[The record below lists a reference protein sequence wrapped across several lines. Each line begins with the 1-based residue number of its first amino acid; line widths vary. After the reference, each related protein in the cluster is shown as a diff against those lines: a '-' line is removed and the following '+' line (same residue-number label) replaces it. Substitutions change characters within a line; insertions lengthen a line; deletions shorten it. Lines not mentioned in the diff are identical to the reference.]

1 MRDGVR
7 RGEEGA
13 IEPPS
18 TLADEFG
25 QRVWYVSLADRALD
39 VAEDPELKCQ
49 KHVATIEV

>member
-25 QRVWYVSLADRALD
+25 QRVWYVSLADRTLD
-39 VAEDPELKCQ
+39 VAKDPEQ
-49 KHVATIEV
+49 SVRNVGRR